1 MAQTSSLCETTPG
14 VKSYSGYVYMPPES
28 LQLPGGQSTFP
39 VNSFYWFF
47 ESRKDPKNAPFVLW
61 LGGGP
66 GFSSIISA
74 LFENGPCSVQSDSN
88 STVLNPSSW
97 NNEVN
102 IIYIDSPAMT
112 GYSYDRLVNATVDA
126 TNASQPI
133 IPSKSNELPEG
144 NNTLQVGT
152 FGSQDV
158 TQLSNSTGNVV
169 PVIWTAMQAWFAK

>member
-1 MAQTSSLCETTPG
+1 
-14 VKSYSGYVYMPPES
+14 
-28 LQLPGGQSTFP
+28 
-39 VNSFYWFF
+39 
-47 ESRKDPKNAPFVLW
+47 
-61 LGGGP
+61 
-66 GFSSIISA
+66 
-74 LFENGPCSVQSDSN
+74 
-88 STVLNPSSW
+88 
-97 NNEVN
+97 
-102 IIYIDSPAMT
+102 MT

>member
-1 MAQTSSLCETTPG
+1 
-14 VKSYSGYVYMPPES
+14 MPPES
-28 LQLPGGQSTFP
+28 LQLPCRQSAFP

-66 GFSSIISA
+66 GFSSIVSA
-74 LFENGPCSVQSDSN
+74 LFETGPCNVQSDSN
-88 STVLNPSSW
+88 STILSDTSW
-97 NNEVN
+97 TTEAN
-102 IIYIDSPAMT
+102 IIFIDSPAMT

-126 TNASQPI
+126 TNTSLPI
-133 IPSKSNELPEG
+133 IPSTSNNLPDG

-152 FGSQDV
+152 FGSQDI